1 MDREIKTIFNYV
13 TGGDYSLSSTA
24 LPIYKNNKLI

>member
-1 MDREIKTIFNYV
+1 MDREIKTIFNYLI
-13 TGGDYSLSSTA
+13 GGNYGLFSTA